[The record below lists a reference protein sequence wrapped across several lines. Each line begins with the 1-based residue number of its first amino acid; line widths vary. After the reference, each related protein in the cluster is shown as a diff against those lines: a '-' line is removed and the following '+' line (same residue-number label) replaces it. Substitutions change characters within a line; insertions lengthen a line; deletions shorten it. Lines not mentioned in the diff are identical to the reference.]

1 MKRQLTEQEK
11 IFANHILTRTYSLKF
26 LQRHTNVQQV
36 YEKMLS
42 ATSYQG
48 NANQTTMRYHIIPAK
63 MAIIIKRTKK

>member
-11 IFANHILTRTYSLKF
+11 ISANHILTRSYSLKC

-48 NANQTTMRYHIIPAK
+48 NANQNHNEVSHHTCQDGYYY
-63 MAIIIKRTKK
+63 KKNKK